1 MYCQPLSPF
10 ILHLSFVPFELQYQS
25 NQQHEEWV
33 KFQQSISVDGFE
45 TGQIKTLTKS
55 GMSGRKDR
63 GGKVLRRR
71 REREMAKKAEEE
83 AAAGG
88 AAGGGGPGSQF
99 PALRYSDE
107 ETERLLAEAYANLP
121 ERAGKRGTRHLK
133 RERQRWFRAR
143 LNARKKKEERI
154 AEHSRRME
162 KRSRVVKEVL
172 AVKDEAED
180 VRDAERQYQEEVMRA
195 WATKAVLTTSDN
207 GMVRQVVG
215 RPTESS

>member
-1 MYCQPLSPF
+1 
-10 ILHLSFVPFELQYQS
+10 
-25 NQQHEEWV
+25 
-33 KFQQSISVDGFE
+33 
-45 TGQIKTLTKS
+45 
-55 GMSGRKDR
+55 MSGRKDR

-121 ERAGKRGTRHLK
+121 ERAGKRGTKHLK
-133 RERQRWFRAR
+133 REKQRWFRAR
-143 LNARKKKEERI
+143 LNARKKKEERM

-162 KRSRVVKEVL
+162 KRSRIVKEVM
-172 AVKDEAED
+172 AVKEGAAI
-180 VRDAERQYQEEVMRA
+180 VRDAEREYQEEVMKA
-195 WATKAVLTTSDN
+195 WAAKAVLTTGAD
-207 GMVRQVVG
+207 GTVKQVVG
-215 RPTESS
+215 RATGSS

>member
-1 MYCQPLSPF
+1 
-10 ILHLSFVPFELQYQS
+10 
-25 NQQHEEWV
+25 
-33 KFQQSISVDGFE
+33 
-45 TGQIKTLTKS
+45 
-55 GMSGRKDR
+55 
-63 GGKVLRRR
+63 
-71 REREMAKKAEEE
+71 MAKKAEEE
-83 AAAGG
+83 AAAGSA

-121 ERAGKRGTRHLK
+121 ERTGKRGTRHLK

-162 KRSRVVKEVL
+162 KRSRIVKEVM
-172 AVKDEAED
+172 AVKEEAED

-195 WATKAVLTTSDN
+195 WAAKAVLTTGDD
-207 GMVRQVVG
+207 GTVRQVVG

>member
-1 MYCQPLSPF
+1 MSVSLLTRRVAGLTLRPAGASRASPAVASSLSA
-10 ILHLSFVPFELQYQS
+10 LSGSGPAAVSSPGGGDIRGIGIGIGAGGGPQHRQQQMRGMSKKSKRAGGDDLS

-71 REREMAKKAEEE
+71 RERDMAKKAEQE

-107 ETERLLAEAYANLP
+107 ETERLLAEAYANRP
-121 ERAGKRGTRHLK
+121 E
-133 RERQRWFRAR
+133 W
-143 LNARKKKEERI
+143 
-154 AEHSRRME
+154 
-162 KRSRVVKEVL
+162 
-172 AVKDEAED
+172 
-180 VRDAERQYQEEVMRA
+180 
-195 WATKAVLTTSDN
+195 
-207 GMVRQVVG
+207 
-215 RPTESS
+215 